1 MFSGFKIMKRN
12 TKSAPA
18 VAIIQGGANDGNFV
32 CMTKKGGTP
41 YIYVPDGELQ
51 QVPFKLYERDCLYI
65 VGASGSG
72 KSYYAGKFA
81 EAYNKVHPNNPI
93 VIISPKKE
101 DASLDSLPNT
111 IRIKLREENFVGADP
126 EEVEDNSDNESDNE
140 LEQKDDYLP
149 MWGGK
154 TGFSSDEEEDGP
166 SGPISLKELENS
178 LVIFDDVEA
187 LTNNKVLRK
196 GVNALR
202 DKILTL
208 GRSKKISTITIS
220 HQVTNRDETKIPC
233 IESQFVTF
241 FPAQPNMQLTRY
253 FKTYLG
259 LEEKVL
265 KHMRRY
271 SGDTRFITM
280 HKNIPMFY
288 FCNHMIGLITPDWID
303 SIPK

>member
-1 MFSGFKIMKRN
+1 MYSGFKILRRN
-12 TKSAPA
+12 TKANPA
-18 VAIIQGGANDGNFV
+18 IGIIKGGEHDGNYV
-32 CMTKKGGTP
+32 CMTKKGGDS
-41 YIYVPDGELQ
+41 YVFVPDGEIQ
-51 QVPFKLYERDCLYI
+51 QIPFKMYERDCLYV

-72 KSYYAGKFA
+72 KSTYASNFA
-81 EAYNKVHPNNPI
+81 MEYHNANPKNPI

-101 DASLDSLPNT
+101 DPALDRLPNV
-111 IRIKLREENFVGADP
+111 IRIKLRESNFVGADP
-126 EEVEDNSDNESDNE
+126 EEVEDNDEE
-140 LEQKDDYLP
+140 EGLGEKDDYIS
-149 MWGGK
+149 MWGG
-154 TGFSSDEEEDGP
+154 SSNYDDDDEDEGP
-166 SGPISLKELENS
+166 NGPISLKELENS
-178 LVIFDDVEA
+178 LVIFDDIEA

-241 FPAQPNMQLTRY
+241 FPAQPNMQLVRY

-265 KHMRRY
+265 KHLRMFC
-271 SGDTRFITM
+271 GDSRFVTL
-280 HKNIPMFY
+280 HKNMPMFY
-288 FCNHMIGLITPDWID
+288 FCSKLVGMVTPEWIQ
-303 SIPK
+303 SLEK